1 MALTNFQSIDPTRL
15 SLKYI
20 DLRVNSPHY
29 RGEISSQHNRYT
41 IDEVVE
47 ICKILNKYAPPGTLM
62 KIRNVDLSKRPTTPP
77 DEEVYAHFIN
87 EVKTTI
93 GKGTQDSVRKNYFPD
108 FDRGTLIRRYDNEKQ
123 LLDPWQGS
131 GGRYVELT
139 EFGKEF
145 INANIEGKQIAFT
158 KYIDKLLG
166 GYVSILNSIL
176 LHDDFEDFG
185 KDKIFFE
192 EFQFFISALNAPHPD
207 FKIDQLSDCINLMRD
222 FRKLPMSQRR
232 GLSIMMS
239 EQLKPENFTG
249 DKTMKRDLH
258 NWNNKIQQMFY
269 LLNQTPYFE
278 VATNNQFIAFKTSIR
293 PDEFDAK
300 KNRKRNL
307 REKIEYRKKHT
318 QNLKVDGFELDHLI
332 PFSWAE
338 TAVQNSLIDH
348 HKNMLYID
356 GYSHGIKTQ
365 NRSKHHILEPFN
377 ELDFL
382 LKSSDPE
389 DEAIYLEFDKNVKY
403 NPQYR
408 DEILEY
414 NKQLCEIV

>member
-1 MALTNFQSIDPTRL
+1 MLTNFQSIDPTKP

-29 RGEISSQHNRYT
+29 RGEVSSQHNRYT
-41 IDEVVE
+41 LDEIVE
-47 ICKILNKYAPPGTLM
+47 ICKILNRYAPPGSLM
-62 KIRNVDLSKRPTTPP
+62 KVRNVDLSKRPTTPA

-108 FDRGTLIRRYDNEKQ
+108 FARGTLIKRYDSDKKQ
-123 LLDPWQGS
+123 LDPWEGS

-139 EFGKEF
+139 EFGKKF
-145 INANIEGKQIAFT
+145 VKTDIESRQISFT
-158 KYIDKLLG
+158 KYIDTLLG

-176 LHDDFEDFG
+176 LHDDVKALG
-185 KDKIFFE
+185 KGKIFFE

-207 FKIDQLSDCINLMRD
+207 FKINQLSDCINLMRD
-222 FRKLPMSQRR
+222 FRKLPMAQRK
-232 GLSIMMS
+232 GLKIMMS

-269 LLNQTPYFE
+269 LMNQTPYFE

-293 PDEFDAK
+293 EDDFDTE

-318 QNLKVDGFELDHLI
+318 QNLKVAGFELDHLI
-332 PFSWAE
+332 PFSWAQTIE
-338 TAVQNSLIDH
+338 QNHLIDN

-365 NRSKHHILEPFN
+365 NRSKHHILEPIN

-382 LKSSDPE
+382 LKSSNKE
-389 DEAIYLEFDKNVKY
+389 DDAIFLEFDKNVIY

-414 NKQLCEIV
+414 NKELCEII

>member
-1 MALTNFQSIDPTRL
+1 
-15 SLKYI
+15 
-20 DLRVNSPHY
+20 
-29 RGEISSQHNRYT
+29 
-41 IDEVVE
+41 
-47 ICKILNKYAPPGTLM
+47 
-62 KIRNVDLSKRPTTPP
+62 
-77 DEEVYAHFIN
+77 
-87 EVKTTI
+87 
-93 GKGTQDSVRKNYFPD
+93 
-108 FDRGTLIRRYDNEKQ
+108 
-123 LLDPWQGS
+123 
-131 GGRYVELT
+131 
-139 EFGKEF
+139 
-145 INANIEGKQIAFT
+145 
-158 KYIDKLLG
+158 
-166 GYVSILNSIL
+166 
-176 LHDDFEDFG
+176 
-185 KDKIFFE
+185 
-192 EFQFFISALNAPHPD
+192 
-207 FKIDQLSDCINLMRD
+207 
-222 FRKLPMSQRR
+222 
-232 GLSIMMS
+232 
-239 EQLKPENFTG
+239 
-249 DKTMKRDLH
+249 
-258 NWNNKIQQMFY
+258 MFY

-278 VATNNQFIAFKTSIR
+278 VATKYQFIAFKTSIR
-293 PDEFDAK
+293 PEEFDTE

-365 NRSKHHILEPFN
+365 NRSKHHILEPAS

-408 DEILEY
+408 DEILKY